1 MGLGRHA
8 EHVSLQDVV
17 SLAKIALVIDVLYL
31 WNLAWSKISLLLLYY
46 RVFRFGYVKS
56 AAYAIGALVVLL
68 AVVSTFLTGFLC
80 VPLSKVWDD
89 SLPGHCLD
97 QQNLR
102 IFNSV
107 STIVTD
113 IIILCLP
120 MPQIWKLQLQRA
132 QKTGLTCLFALGF
145 LWVHFQ
151 SPIAHFKPF
160 HSLTPFL
167 VRQCRICRGIP
178 HKCFHSVSDKQLL
191 LKPCP
196 ARASWG
202 RRWK

>member
-1 MGLGRHA
+1 MGLGRHV
-8 EHVSLQDVV
+8 EYVSSKDVV

-31 WNLAWSKISLLLLYY
+31 WNLAWSKISVLLLYY
-46 RVFRFGYVKS
+46 RVFRFGYLKS

-89 SLPGHCLD
+89 SLPGHCLS

-102 IFNSV
+102 IFNSA

-120 MPQIWKLQLQRA
+120 MPQIWKLQLRKA
-132 QKTGLTCLFALGF
+132 QKTCLTCLFALGF
-145 LWVHFQ
+145 LWV
-151 SPIAHFKPF
+151 SP
-160 HSLTPFL
+160 
-167 VRQCRICRGIP
+167 C
-178 HKCFHSVSDKQLL
+178 LL
-191 LKPCP
+191 LVTRCAFGKLLL
-196 ARASWG
+196 ADSLSLFSIVFAAAYRISVFIQ
-202 RRWK
+202 